1 MFLLSAISVI
11 FSLIFV
17 CFYCSFIY
25 NFYYFIVT
33 FLASFTVLFC
43 CFFKLFLLPLL
54 FYSDIFYSLFCLLFA
69 LYFSILLRSL
79 CRSFLHKVHKMKLLY
94 RFEFYITYLYIVFK
108 HFISY
113 FIQITEKQ
121 LFCYEQ
127 VAKRMF
133 LSAELYLALE
143 RYTRRTEISAGETPE
158 IRDA

>member
-1 MFLLSAISVI
+1 
-11 FSLIFV
+11 
-17 CFYCSFIY
+17 
-25 NFYYFIVT
+25 
-33 FLASFTVLFC
+33 
-43 CFFKLFLLPLL
+43 
-54 FYSDIFYSLFCLLFA
+54 
-69 LYFSILLRSL
+69 
-79 CRSFLHKVHKMKLLY
+79 MKLLY
-94 RFEFYITYLYIVFK
+94 YFEFYITYFYIVFK

-158 IRDA
+158 ILDACPIDAG

>member
-1 MFLLSAISVI
+1 
-11 FSLIFV
+11 
-17 CFYCSFIY
+17 
-25 NFYYFIVT
+25 
-33 FLASFTVLFC
+33 
-43 CFFKLFLLPLL
+43 
-54 FYSDIFYSLFCLLFA
+54 
-69 LYFSILLRSL
+69 
-79 CRSFLHKVHKMKLLY
+79 MKLLY
-94 RFEFYITYLYIVFK
+94 CFEFYITYFYIVFK

-158 IRDA
+158 IRDAWPMEIGLYNSSFWRASIRRLPTFS